1 MAAQNQNKHVLAI
14 DQGTT
19 STRAIVFDATG
30 RPVATA
36 QKELPQIF
44 PKPGWV
50 EHDPEEIWRAT
61 VEVCRAALAK
71 AGLEARDLAG
81 IGITNQRETTVVWD
95 RATGKPVHNAIVW
108 QDRRTSDHCAEL
120 KKAGHEKMVSEKT
133 GLLLDPYFCGT
144 KIAWI
149 LKNVAGARAAAEKGA
164 LAFGTIE
171 CFLLW
176 RLSGGKVHA
185 SDATNA
191 SRTLLLDIRKGAW
204 DAELCKLLGVPP
216 SMLPKVVDCAG
227 ELGVATAD
235 VLGVPVPILGMAGD
249 QQAAT
254 IGQVCIKPGMVKAT
268 YGTGCFALLNT
279 GSIAV
284 HSRSRLLTT
293 IAYQLGGQRTYALEG
308 SIFIAG
314 AAVQWLRDGLHV
326 IAKSSDVEAVAKTA
340 NPEHGVYVVPAF
352 VGLGAPYWDAEARGA
367 ILGLTRDSGP
377 GEIAAATLDSVCYQ
391 TRDLVEAMRG
401 DGAQIAELRVDG
413 GMVVNDPLMQRLA
426 DTVGAPVERPKVTET
441 TALGAAFLA
450 GLQAG
455 LWPSLDALSA
465 TWALDRA
472 FKPGEGTAS
481 RDRRYAGWQDAV
493 RRVRSEY
500 PAK

>member
-1 MAAQNQNKHVLAI
+1 MAAKYILAI

-19 STRAIVFDATG
+19 STRAIVFDSSG
-30 RPVATA
+30 RPVASA

-61 VEVCRAALAK
+61 GEVCRGALAEAK
-71 AGLEARDLAG
+71 LEAAVLAG
-81 IGITNQRETTVVWD
+81 IGITNQRETTIVWD
-95 RATGKPVHNAIVW
+95 RATGKPVYNAIVW
-108 QDRRTSDHCAEL
+108 QDRRTSEMCAEL
-120 KKAGHEKMVSEKT
+120 KRGGHEKAVSDKT
-133 GLLLDPYFCGT
+133 GLLLDPYFSGT

-149 LKNVAGARAAAEKGA
+149 LKNVAGARAAADKGA
-164 LAFGTIE
+164 LAAGTIE
-171 CFLLW
+171 SFLLW

-191 SRTLLLDIRKGAW
+191 SRTLLLDIRKGTW
-204 DAELCKLLGVPP
+204 DSELAKLLGVPQ
-216 SMLPKVVDCAG
+216 SMLPTIVDNAG
-227 ELGVATAD
+227 ELGVTTAD
-235 VLGVPVPILGMAGD
+235 ILGSPVPVLGMAGD

-254 IGQVCIKPGMVKAT
+254 VGQACIKPGMVKAT
-268 YGTGCFALLNT
+268 YGTGCFAILNT
-279 GSIAV
+279 GSMAV
-284 HSRSRLLTT
+284 RSSHRLLTT
-293 IAYQLGGQRTYALEG
+293 IAYQLDGRRTYALEG

-314 AAVQWLRDGLHV
+314 AAVQWLRDGLHL
-326 IAKSSDVEAVAKTA
+326 IEKSADVEAVAEKA
-340 NPEHGVYVVPAF
+340 NPGHGVYMVPAF

-367 ILGLTRDSGP
+367 LLGLTRDTGP
-377 GEIAAATLDSVCYQ
+377 AEIAAATLDSVCYQ
-391 TRDLVEAMRG
+391 TRDLIEAMRG
-401 DGAQIAELRVDG
+401 DGAQIDELRVDG

-426 DTVGAPVERPKVTET
+426 DTVGAPVERPKVIET

-465 TWALDRA
+465 TWSLDRA
-472 FKPGEGTAS
+472 FRPAEDTPS

-493 RRVRSEY
+493 RRVRSS
-500 PAK
+500 

>member
-1 MAAQNQNKHVLAI
+1 MAVQYVLAI

-19 STRAIVFDATG
+19 STRAIVFDASG
-30 RPVATA
+30 RPVASA

-50 EHDPEEIWRAT
+50 EHDAEEIWRAT
-61 VEVCRAALAK
+61 LEVCRGALAK
-71 AGLEARDLAG
+71 AKLAAKDIAG

-95 RATGKPVHNAIVW
+95 RATGKPVYNAIVW
-108 QDRRTSDHCAEL
+108 QDRRTSDLCAEL
-120 KKAGHEKMVSEKT
+120 KKAGHEKLFSERT

-164 LAFGTIE
+164 LATGTIE

-176 RLSGGKVHA
+176 RLTGGKVHA

-204 DAELCKLLGVPP
+204 DGELCRILGVPQ
-216 SMLPKVVDCAG
+216 SMLPEVVDCAG
-227 ELGVATAD
+227 DFGTTAADALGAP
-235 VLGVPVPILGMAGD
+235 VPVLGMAGD

-254 IGQVCIKPGMVKAT
+254 VGQACIKPGMVKAT
-268 YGTGCFALLNT
+268 YGTGCFAILNT
-279 GSIAV
+279 GSLAM
-284 HSRSRLLTT
+284 HSNKRLLTT
-293 IAYQLGGQRTYALEG
+293 IAYQLDGRRTYALEG

-314 AAVQWLRDGLHV
+314 AAVQWLRDGLKL
-326 IAKSSDVEAVAKTA
+326 IGQSAEVEALAQGAKDG
-340 NPEHGVYVVPAF
+340 NGVYMVPAF

-367 ILGLTRDSGP
+367 LLGLTRDTGP
-377 GEIAAATLDSVCYQ
+377 AEIAAATLDSVCYQ

-401 DGAQIAELRVDG
+401 DGAEIDALRVDG
-413 GMVVNDPLMQRLA
+413 GMVVNDALMQRLA
-426 DTVGAPVERPKVTET
+426 DTVGAPVERPRVIET

-450 GLQAG
+450 GLRAG
-455 LWPSLDALSA
+455 IWPSLEALSA

-472 FKPGEGTAS
+472 FRPSEDTPS
-481 RDRRYAGWQDAV
+481 RDRRYLGWQNAV
-493 RRVRSEY
+493 RRVRSSGSF
-500 PAK
+500 AD

>member
-1 MAAQNQNKHVLAI
+1 MAGQTTKQHILAI

-19 STRAIVFDATG
+19 STRAIVFDADG
-30 RPVATA
+30 LPVATA

-50 EHDPEEIWRAT
+50 EHDPEEIWKAT
-61 VEVCRAALAK
+61 VEVCRGALAK
-71 AGLEARDLAG
+71 ARLDARDLAG

-108 QDRRTSDHCAEL
+108 QDRRTSEFCAEL
-120 KKAGHEKMVSEKT
+120 KKAGHEKMVAEKT

-149 LKNVAGARAAAEKGA
+149 LKNVAGARAAADKGA

-171 CFLLW
+171 SFLLW
-176 RLSGGKVHA
+176 RLTGGKVHA

-204 DAELCKLLGVPP
+204 DSELCQLLGVPQ

-227 ELGVATAD
+227 DHGMTTAD
-235 VLGVPVPILGMAGD
+235 FLGAPVPVLGMAGD

-254 IGQVCIKPGMVKAT
+254 VGQACTKPGMVKST
-268 YGTGCFALLNT
+268 YGTGCFAVLNT

-293 IAYQLGGQRTYALEG
+293 IAYQLNGQRTYALEG
-308 SIFIAG
+308 SIFVAG
-314 AAVQWLRDGLHV
+314 AAVQWLRDGLKL
-326 IAKSSDVEAVAKTA
+326 IEKSSDVEGVAKAA

-352 VGLGAPYWDAEARGA
+352 VGLGAPYWDADARGA

-401 DGAQIAELRVDG
+401 DGARIDEIRVDG

-426 DTVGAPVERPKVTET
+426 DTVGTPVERPKVTET

-455 LWPSLDALSA
+455 LWPSLEALSA

-472 FKPGEGTAS
+472 FRPAEGAAS

-493 RRVRSEY
+493 RRVRSS
-500 PAK
+500 

>member
-1 MAAQNQNKHVLAI
+1 MAAEHILAI

-30 RPVATA
+30 RPAASV

-44 PKPGWV
+44 PEPGWV

-61 VEVCRAALAK
+61 VEVCRGALEK
-71 AGLEARDLAG
+71 ARLEPKALAG

-108 QDRRTSDHCAEL
+108 QDRRTADLCSEL
-120 KKAGHEKMVSEKT
+120 RAAGHERLVSQRT

-149 LKNVAGARAAAEKGA
+149 LKNVAGARAAAEQGA
-164 LAFGTIE
+164 LAAGTIE
-171 CFLLW
+171 SFLLW
-176 RLSGGKVHA
+176 RLTGGRVHA

-204 DAELCKLLGVPP
+204 DPDLAKLLGVPLA
-216 SMLPKVVDCAG
+216 MLPHVVDCAG
-227 ELGVATAD
+227 ELGMTTPD
-235 VLGVPVPILGMAGD
+235 ILGVPVPVLGMAGD

-254 IGQVCIKPGMVKAT
+254 VGQACTKPGMVKAT
-268 YGTGCFALLNT
+268 YGTGCFAVLNT
-279 GSIAV
+279 GSLAV
-284 HSRSRLLTT
+284 HSNHRLLTT
-293 IAYQLGGQRTYALEG
+293 IAYQLDGRRTYALEG
-308 SIFIAG
+308 SIFVAG
-314 AAVQWLRDGLHV
+314 AAVQWLRDGLKL
-326 IAKSSDVEAVAKTA
+326 IKQSSDVEAIARTAKDG
-340 NPEHGVYVVPAF
+340 HGVYMVPAF

-367 ILGLTRDSGP
+367 LLGLTRDTGP
-377 GEIAAATLDSVCYQ
+377 AEIAAATLDSVCYQ

-401 DGAQIAELRVDG
+401 DGAEIDEVRVDG

-426 DTVGAPVERPKVTET
+426 DTVGTPVQRPKVIQT

-455 LWPSLDALSA
+455 LWPSLDSLSA
-465 TWALDRA
+465 SWILDRA
-472 FKPGEGTAS
+472 FTPSEDAPS
-481 RDRRYAGWQDAV
+481 RDRRYRGWQDAV
-493 RRVRSEY
+493 KRVRST
-500 PAK
+500 

>member
-1 MAAQNQNKHVLAI
+1 MAAARHVLAI

-19 STRAIVFDATG
+19 STRAIVFDSSG

-61 VEVCRAALAK
+61 IEVCRGALDK
-71 AGLEARDLAG
+71 ARLEAADLAG

-108 QDRRTSDHCAEL
+108 QDRRTADLCDAL
-120 KKAGHEKMVSEKT
+120 KKAGHEKLFSERT

-149 LKNVAGARAAAEKGA
+149 LKNVAGARAAADKGA

-176 RLSGGKVHA
+176 RLTGGKVHA

-204 DAELCKLLGVPP
+204 DAELCKILAVPA

-227 ELGVATAD
+227 ELGVTTAD
-235 VLGVPVPILGMAGD
+235 LFGSAVPVLGMAGD

-254 IGQVCIKPGMVKAT
+254 VGQACTKPGMVKAT
-268 YGTGCFALLNT
+268 YGTGCFAVLNT
-279 GSIAV
+279 GTLAP
-284 HSRSRLLTT
+284 HSHNRLLTT
-293 IAYQLGGQRTYALEG
+293 IAYQLAGKRTYALEG
-308 SIFIAG
+308 SIFVAG
-314 AAVQWLRDGLHV
+314 AAVQWLRDGLKL
-326 IAKSSDVEAVAKTA
+326 IKQSNEIEGLAQGARENS
-340 NPEHGVYVVPAF
+340 VYMVPAF
-352 VGLGAPYWDAEARGA
+352 VGLGAPYWDANARGA
-367 ILGLTRDSGP
+367 LLGLTRDTGP
-377 GEIAAATLDSVCYQ
+377 AEIAAATLDSVCYQ
-391 TRDLVEAMRG
+391 TRDLVDAMKG
-401 DGAQIAELRVDG
+401 DGAEIDELRVDG

-426 DTVGAPVERPKVTET
+426 DTVGLPVERPKVIET

-455 LWPSLDALSA
+455 IWPSLDALSA

-472 FKPGEGTAS
+472 FKPGEAAPS

-493 RRVRSEY
+493 KRVRTS
-500 PAK
+500 

>member
-1 MAAQNQNKHVLAI
+1 MPVRHILAI

-19 STRAIVFDATG
+19 STRAILFDSTG
-30 RPVATA
+30 QPVASA

-61 VEVCRAALAK
+61 VEVCRGALANAK
-71 AGLEARDLAG
+71 LTAKDIAG

-95 RATGKPVHNAIVW
+95 RGTGKPVHNAIVW
-108 QDRRTSDHCAEL
+108 QDRRTSDMCAEL
-120 KKAGHEKMVSEKT
+120 KRAGHEKTFSQKT
-133 GLLLDPYFCGT
+133 GLLLDPYFAGT

-149 LKNVAGARAAAEKGA
+149 LQNVAGARAAAEKGA
-164 LAFGTIE
+164 LAAGTIE
-171 CFLLW
+171 SFLLW

-204 DAELCKLLGVPP
+204 DAELEKILGVPA
-216 SMLPKVVDCAG
+216 SMLPTVVDNAA
-227 ELGVATAD
+227 EFGVTTAD
-235 VLGVPVPILGMAGD
+235 ILGEPVPVLGMAGD

-254 IGQVCIKPGMVKAT
+254 VGQACIKPGMVKAT

-279 GSIAV
+279 GSIAMQ
-284 HSRSRLLTT
+284 SNNRLLTT
-293 IAYQLGGQRTYALEG
+293 IAYQLDGRRTYALEG

-314 AAVQWLRDGLHV
+314 AAVQWLRDGLQLIKTSSEV
-326 IAKSSDVEAVAKTA
+326 EGVAAQAKDGH
-340 NPEHGVYVVPAF
+340 NVYMVPAF

-367 ILGLTRDSGP
+367 LLGLTRDTGP
-377 GEIAAATLDSVCYQ
+377 AEIAAATLDSVCYQ
-391 TRDLVEAMRG
+391 TRDLIEAMRG
-401 DGAQIAELRVDG
+401 DGAQIDELRVDG

-426 DTVGAPVERPKVTET
+426 DTVGAPVERPKVIET

-465 TWALDRA
+465 TWSLDRA
-472 FKPGEGTAS
+472 FRPSEAAPS
-481 RDRRYAGWQDAV
+481 RDRRYAGWKAAV
-493 RRVRSEY
+493 QRVRS
-500 PAK
+500 

>member
-1 MAAQNQNKHVLAI
+1 MAAQNQTSHILAI

-19 STRAIVFDATG
+19 STRAIVFDVQG

-50 EHDPEEIWRAT
+50 EHDPEEIWKAT
-61 VEVCRAALAK
+61 VEVCRGALAK
-71 AGLEARDLAG
+71 AKLEAKDLAG

-108 QDRRTSDHCAEL
+108 QDRRTSEYCAEL

-149 LKNVAGARAAAEKGA
+149 LKNVAGARAAADKGA

-171 CFLLW
+171 SFLLW
-176 RLSGGKVHA
+176 RLTGGKVHA

-191 SRTLLLDIRKGAW
+191 SRSLLLDIRKGAW
-204 DAELCKLLGVPP
+204 DPELCKLLGVPQ
-216 SMLPKVVDCAG
+216 SMLPGVVDCTG
-227 ELGVATAD
+227 EHGVTTAD
-235 VLGVPVPILGMAGD
+235 ILGAPVPVLGMAGD

-254 IGQVCIKPGMVKAT
+254 IGQACIKPGMVKAT
-268 YGTGCFALLNT
+268 YGTGCFAILNT
-279 GSIAV
+279 GTIAV

-293 IAYQLGGQRTYALEG
+293 IAYQLNGQRTYALEG

-314 AAVQWLRDGLHV
+314 AAVQWLRDGLKL
-326 IAKSSDVEAVAKTA
+326 IEKSSDVEGVARAA

-352 VGLGAPYWDAEARGA
+352 VGLGAPYWDADARGA

-391 TRDLVEAMRG
+391 TRDLVEAMRS
-401 DGAQIAELRVDG
+401 DGAQIVELRVDG

-426 DTVGAPVERPKVTET
+426 DTVGTPVERPKVTET

-472 FKPGEGTAS
+472 FKPAEGAAS

-493 RRVRSEY
+493 RRVRST
-500 PAK
+500 